1 MRFGDRFL
9 QQWRIRVA
17 ESWIPDGSRVLD
29 IGCYQGEFLQ
39 YMGDRIVDSI
49 GIDPLAP
56 EIKTEHYALLKD
68 TFSPPTNFGPNT
80 FDAIVILA
88 TFEHMINTDCIA
100 MECARILRPAGRV
113 IITVPSPLVDQ
124 IIDILVR
131 MRVLDGM
138 SMEEHHGF
146 QPSQLPHIFRKAS
159 LFLLA
164 RRRFQL
170 GLNNLFVFE
179 KDG

>member
-1 MRFGDRFL
+1 MRFGDRLL
-9 QQWRIRVA
+9 QKWRIRVA
-17 ESWIPDGSRVLD
+17 ESWVPDGSRVLD

-39 YMGDRIVDSI
+39 HMGDRIIDSF

-56 EIKTEHYALLKD
+56 EIKTDHYALLKD
-68 TFSPPTNFGPNT
+68 TFSPPTDFLSDS

-88 TFEHMINTDCIA
+88 TLEHMSEPDRIA
-100 MECARILRPAGRV
+100 MECARILRPVGRV

-124 IIDILVR
+124 IVDVLVR
-131 MRVLDGM
+131 IRVLDGM

-146 QPSQLPHIFRKAS
+146 LPSELPQAFCKAS
-159 LFLLA
+159 MSLII

-179 KDG
+179 KEG